1 MNSVINS
8 DTLKVEIN
16 TLNADV
22 EIIDT
27 DGEELSV
34 DFGDLRKNSA
44 EEVFDIKF
52 SEDKL
57 EIRQKVKKLSA
68 FSDTGDFC
76 ARVSVPRRCGVEGLS
91 VTVSGEIRVSGIA
104 KLNAV
109 FKTKSGDISF
119 TDSGEGSCEAG
130 TISGD
135 IAINGF
141 KGCVKTSTI
150 SGDTVITGAVFE
162 KLTSK
167 SVSGDISASGEFKL
181 KENCVVS
188 SVSGD
193 IDLDIKSLN
202 SDKEF
207 ILKTVSGDVNINGE
221 RPAEE
226 KIRISQVK
234 GDFSKFENFG
244 ADISKTFGSAFMNI
258 AKNIKSHL
266 RNVSEDPDASVKEEI
281 RDTKKEQQS
290 VQTILN
296 MVSEGKISVDEAEKL
311 IKALK

>member
-1 MNSVINS
+1 MNSRINS
-8 DTLKVEIN
+8 DTLSVSIS
-16 TLNADV
+16 TINADV

-27 DGEELSV
+27 EGEELSV
-34 DFGDLRKNSA
+34 DFGELRKNSA
-44 EEVFDIKF
+44 DEVFDIKF
-52 SEDKL
+52 ADDKL

-68 FSDTGDFC
+68 FSDAGDFSVQ
-76 ARVSVPRRCGVEGLS
+76 VSIPKKCKVEGQA
-91 VTVSGEIRVSGIA
+91 VTVSGSIRVSGIGRLA
-104 KLNAV
+104 AV
-109 FKTKSGDISF
+109 FKTKSGDINIAD
-119 TDSGEGSCEAG
+119 TEEGSCEAG

-135 IAINGF
+135 IMISGVRGA
-141 KGCVKTSTI
+141 VKTSAI
-150 SGDTVITGAVFE
+150 SGDTLLTGCVFE
-162 KLTSK
+162 KLSAK
-167 SVSGDISASGEFKL
+167 SVSGDLSASGEFIL
-181 KENCVVS
+181 EENCVIN

-193 IDLDIKSLN
+193 IVIDIRSLKT
-202 SDKEF
+202 DKEF
-207 ILKTVSGDVNINGE
+207 ILKTVSGDVDINGE

-234 GDFSKFENFG
+234 GDFKNFEKFG

-258 AKNIKSHL
+258 AKNLKSHL
-266 RNVSEDPDASVKEEI
+266 KNVSEDSESVVKEEI